1 MLRLVKSYLQLIRI
15 SGRDQNRLNNKFN
28 VRHLHERCKNRT
40 VFFEICYNS
49 MIGIFNNI
57 RNQIGAITQL
67 LLSGFLNYENGD
79 KIICENGDSLQTE
92 DQ

>member
-1 MLRLVKSYLQLIRI
+1 
-15 SGRDQNRLNNKFN
+15 
-28 VRHLHERCKNRT
+28 
-40 VFFEICYNS
+40 

-67 LLSGFLNYENGD
+67 LLSGFLTHESGD
-79 KIICENGDSLQTE
+79 KMICENGDSLQTE

>member
-1 MLRLVKSYLQLIRI
+1 
-15 SGRDQNRLNNKFN
+15 
-28 VRHLHERCKNRT
+28 
-40 VFFEICYNS
+40 

>member
-1 MLRLVKSYLQLIRI
+1 
-15 SGRDQNRLNNKFN
+15 
-28 VRHLHERCKNRT
+28 
-40 VFFEICYNS
+40 
-49 MIGIFNNI
+49 MIGIFINI

-67 LLSGFLNYENGD
+67 LLSGFLNHENGD